1 MIEIGVSPIAFTI
14 GTVSIRWYGIFI
26 ALAIIWIMVWLA
38 WQLKKGARISYDTI
52 FTAALVGV
60 PSGIIISRLLHVV
73 DNIVIAKLHPE
84 LAGSVIDY
92 TQYPGQII
100 GAEGLTAYGA
110 VLGAALGI
118 WIYVKITKKEIGYFF
133 DLIAPS
139 VVIAQAVIGRIG
151 CTLNGCCYGIETSLP
166 WGILYTHPESLAYF
180 VSNDLPAGVGLHPTT
195 VYEII
200 YGLIVFGVLVAL
212 RGRFKPAGSLFLIYL
227 GLYAIW
233 RLGIDFIREGN
244 PFLFGLHQAQVISI
258 IVLAIVVPVLALRTR
273 WVKAETVVKEIEE
286 VQND

>member
-1 MIEIGVSPIAFTI
+1 MIEIGVDPVALTI

-26 ALAIIWIMVWLA
+26 ALAILWIIAWLA

-73 DNIVIAKLHPE
+73 DNIVVAKLHPE
-84 LAGSVIDY
+84 LAGTVIDY
-92 TQYPGQII
+92 TQHPGQII

-139 VVIAQAVIGRIG
+139 VVVAQAVIGRIG
-151 CTLNGCCYGIETSLP
+151 CTLNGCCYGVETSLP
-166 WGILYTHPESLAYF
+166 WGVVYTNPASLAP
-180 VSNDLPAGVGLHPTT
+180 LGVAVHPTQ

-200 YGLIVFGVLVAL
+200 FGLIVFGVLVVL

-227 GLYAIW
+227 SLYAIW

-258 IVLAIVVPVLALRTR
+258 IVLAIIVPVLALRTR
-273 WVKAETVVKEIEE
+273 WVKAEAEVKEIEE
-286 VQND
+286 VKE